1 MDDNTIN
8 KKRERTSSEVS
19 ERSENKESLAKKLKL
34 PKKSDFRMHA
44 HCNPLAEMSIP

>member
-1 MDDNTIN
+1 MDKIQISR
-8 KKRERTSSEVS
+8 KRERSNS
-19 ERSENKESLAKKLKL
+19 NESIEFDNVQDCEKKLKL